1 MALLEEGDG
10 DGDGDG
16 RGGLMALPEEVLEQI
31 FCCPS
36 LDHLDVVSICLTC
49 RKLQEVCQGRS
60 TVWKRRFTQRWPRM
74 IKYYTISGSHN
85 WWEEYRTRHTIGC
98 KMMKIV
104 DSFSKRF
111 FTKEVP
117 VEGFKDIE
125 ALDGSF
131 HFIEDELL
139 SILNADGRKYLTR
152 KYYSRKILCFLRQ
165 QKLMKTLK
173 EFLSSPPEQ
182 KKLIEGVVLIDLYCN
197 PLVDTSLENILLQ
210 LDHITE
216 EVKNVLRLT
225 KSSHPSIT
233 AERDG
238 TFIDFELQQQA
249 LDVLNCVLY
258 KQLKFKGNENDY
270 YNPMN
275 SYIHEVLRQKKGI
288 PITLCV
294 VYSTIAMNLG
304 VRLEPVSFPGHFL
317 LRWCQKP
324 EGSDDMLD
332 YIYIDA
338 FDKGKQCTAKECEH
352 LIGQKV
358 AANFYSSVTIKDVLF
373 RMVTNLFHLGRRE
386 ASDQSYQLLRNA
398 LDLYLTLAPDDVQY
412 LMLQARLYFHL
423 GINPEKVLDILQHIQ
438 AVDPLQHGVVGHL
451 VQLTL
456 QQIACKDQTAELQ
469 VKKHTEEKHKKVE
482 FSVGLIMKH
491 KRYGYNCVI
500 YGWDPKCMMGL
511 DWMRTMGVHNLPHG
525 PDQPF
530 YNVLVQ
536 DGSCRYAAQENLLYN
551 SSPMQIGHQEVGRY
565 FSEFCGTHF
574 VANEELQTQYPEDL
588 VLISQLVM
596 KVYDHP

>member
-1 MALLEEGDG
+1 MAEAEVSGVAEGEG
-10 DGDGDG
+10 GC
-16 RGGLMALPEEVLEQI
+16 GGLVALPEEVLEQI

-36 LDHLDVVSICLTC
+36 LSHVDVVSVCLTC

-60 TVWKRRFTQRWPRM
+60 TVWKHKFRQRWPRLT
-74 IKYYTISGSHN
+74 KYYSTTGNHN
-85 WWEEYRTRHTIGC
+85 WWEEYRSRHTIGW
-98 KMMKIV
+98 KLRKIV

-117 VEGFKDIE
+117 VDGFKDIE
-125 ALDGSF
+125 ALGGPF

-139 SILNADGRKYLTR
+139 SILNMDGRKYLTG

-165 QKLMKTLK
+165 QNIMEKLK

-182 KKLIEGVVLIDLYCN
+182 QRLIEGVVLIDQYCN
-197 PLVDTSLENILLQ
+197 PLADTSLENILLQ
-210 LDHITE
+210 LNHITE
-216 EVKNVLRLT
+216 EVKKVLRLT

-233 AERDG
+233 AERDDV
-238 TFIDFELQQQA
+238 FIDLELQRQV
-249 LDVLNCVLY
+249 LDIMNCVLY
-258 KQLKFKGNENDY
+258 KQLKFKGNEDDY

-275 SYIHEVLRQKKGI
+275 SYIHQKKLTSSI
-288 PITLCV
+288 STLILAFEASSINCSSNPKTFKLCNRELPL
-294 VYSTIAMNLG
+294 ST
-304 VRLEPVSFPGHFL
+304 
-317 LRWCQKP
+317 
-324 EGSDDMLD
+324 DMLD

-338 FDKGKQCTAKECEH
+338 FDNGKRCTAKECEH

-373 RMVTNLFHLGRRE
+373 RMVTNLFHLGKRE
-386 ASDQSYQLLRNA
+386 DSDQSYQLLRNA

-456 QQIACKDQTAELQ
+456 EQIARKNQTAEVQ
-469 VKKHTEEKHKKVE
+469 VKRHTEEKHKKIE
-482 FSVGLIMKH
+482 FSVGLTMKH
-491 KRYGYNCVI
+491 KRYGYDCVI

-536 DGSCRYAAQENLLYN
+536 DGSCRYAAQENLIYN
-551 SSPMQIGHQEVGRY
+551 SSPMEIGHQEVGRY
-565 FSEFCGTHF
+565 FSEFCGTHY
-574 VANEELQTQYPEDL
+574 VANEELQIQYPDDL
-588 VLISQLVM
+588 VLTSQFVV
-596 KVYDHP
+596 KAYEHS

>member
-1 MALLEEGDG
+1 M
-10 DGDGDG
+10 
-16 RGGLMALPEEVLEQI
+16 
-31 FCCPS
+31 
-36 LDHLDVVSICLTC
+36 
-49 RKLQEVCQGRS
+49 
-60 TVWKRRFTQRWPRM
+60 WPRLT
-74 IKYYTISGSHN
+74 KYYSTTGNHN
-85 WWEEYRTRHTIGC
+85 WWEEYRSRHTIGW
-98 KMMKIV
+98 KLRKIV

-117 VEGFKDIE
+117 VDGFKDIE
-125 ALDGSF
+125 ALGGPF

-139 SILNADGRKYLTR
+139 SILNMDGRKYLTG

-165 QKLMKTLK
+165 QNIMEKLK

-182 KKLIEGVVLIDLYCN
+182 QRLIEGVVLIDQYCN
-197 PLVDTSLENILLQ
+197 PLADTSLENILLQ
-210 LDHITE
+210 LNHITE
-216 EVKNVLRLT
+216 EVKKVLRLT

-233 AERDG
+233 AERDDV
-238 TFIDFELQQQA
+238 FIDLELQRQV
-249 LDVLNCVLY
+249 LDIMNCVLY
-258 KQLKFKGNENDY
+258 KQLKFKGNEDDY

-275 SYIHEVLRQKKGI
+275 SYIHQVLGQKKGI

-294 VYSTIAMNLG
+294 IYSTIGKNLG

-324 EGSDDMLD
+324 EGSTDMLD

-338 FDKGKQCTAKECEH
+338 FDNGKRCTAKECEH

-373 RMVTNLFHLGRRE
+373 RMVTNLFHLGKRE
-386 ASDQSYQLLRNA
+386 DSDQSYQLLRNA

-456 QQIACKDQTAELQ
+456 EQIARKNQTAEVQ
-469 VKKHTEEKHKKVE
+469 VKRHTEEKHKKIE
-482 FSVGLIMKH
+482 FSVGLTMKH
-491 KRYGYNCVI
+491 KRYGYDCVI

-536 DGSCRYAAQENLLYN
+536 DGSCRYAAQENLIYN
-551 SSPMQIGHQEVGRY
+551 SSPMEIGHQEVGRY
-565 FSEFCGTHF
+565 FSEFCGTHY
-574 VANEELQTQYPEDL
+574 VANEELQIQYPDDL
-588 VLISQLVM
+588 VLTSQFVV
-596 KVYDHP
+596 KAYEHS